1 MKLISYESKSGN
13 FGDDLNKWMWP
24 KIFGED
30 FFNKDEDT
38 AFLGIGSILISE
50 SDYIEEAE
58 KFKNKIIFGTGVRSI
73 TQSFK
78 FDNSWDISFLRGPF
92 SSLIACGSSDNY
104 ITDSAYYLALLTNY
118 SKLINSKKKYTVSV
132 IPYYQSVDLIDW
144 ETSCKK
150 LGWNLIKPTGK
161 NVEDFIKQ
169 ISESEYVI
177 SEAMHGA
184 IVADVLRVPWKRL
197 KFNAHLFEG
206 EIVSEFKWKD
216 WLYSIGI
223 KNNTPINYSTR
234 EKKFKHNFL
243 TWEYRKKNIKDFI
256 RVMDKSKK
264 TDYYLSNEN
273 VLKSIIKKLT
283 EKKDTLIQKY
293 L

>member
-1 MKLISYESKSGN
+1 MKLICYESQSGN
-13 FGDDLNKWMWP
+13 FGDDLNRWMWP
-24 KIFGED
+24 KIFGD
-30 FFNKDEDT
+30 NFFNEDRDI
-38 AFLGIGSILISE
+38 AFLGIGSILISD
-50 SDYIEEAE
+50 SNYIEKAE
-58 KFKNKIIFGTGVRSI
+58 KSDTKIIFGTGVRSI
-73 TQSFK
+73 KQSFN

-92 SSLIACGSSDNY
+92 SSLIACGKADNF
-104 ITDSAYYLALLTNY
+104 ITDSAYFIALLSNY
-118 SKLINSKKKYTVSV
+118 SKLVNNKKKHSVSV
-132 IPYYQSVDLIDW
+132 IPYYQSVNLIDW
-144 ETSCKK
+144 ETACEK

-161 NVEDFIKQ
+161 NVDDFIQQ

-216 WLYSIGI
+216 WLYSIDI
-223 KNNTPINYSTR
+223 KNNTPIYYKTR
-234 EKKFKHNFL
+234 KKKFKHNFL

-256 RVMDKSKK
+256 RIMNEAKEI
-264 TDYYLSNEN
+264 DYSLSNDN
-273 VLKSIIKKLT
+273 TLNKIITKLT
-283 EKKDTLIQKY
+283 EKKETIIKKY